1 MPKETKKI
9 KGTARF
15 YDDEMSIFFALQER
29 SWQRKNKPFSVG
41 FSDRKMSISCIWNAS
56 ITIVLSLSIIVS
68 VQDLFQLFAFLL
80 TNRTEVSALPNLQFG
95 SIEYWDL

>member
-29 SWQRKNKPFSVG
+29 S
-41 FSDRKMSISCIWNAS
+41 
-56 ITIVLSLSIIVS
+56 
-68 VQDLFQLFAFLL
+68 
-80 TNRTEVSALPNLQFG
+80 
-95 SIEYWDL
+95 